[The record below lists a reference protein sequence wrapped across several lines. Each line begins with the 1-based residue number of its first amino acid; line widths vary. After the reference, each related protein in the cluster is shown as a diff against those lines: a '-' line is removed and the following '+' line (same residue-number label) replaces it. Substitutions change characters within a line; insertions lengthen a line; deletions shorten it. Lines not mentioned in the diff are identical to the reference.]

1 MIHSGFGSLYEPRI
15 AILRATRAF
24 HRFLI
29 VAPLFAAS
37 RRSLSSLTLK
47 PHLALLFALFA
58 IAAPLRADTL
68 SLAGSWEVSLHEPET
83 ADAAWRSIALP
94 GTLDDAQIGEPLALQ
109 PELNMRVLTAL
120 QRRHSYVGPAW
131 YRREV
136 TIPAAWAGR
145 SIVLELERVL
155 WESRAF
161 VDGREV
167 SRADSLTTPHR
178 HDLGAALTP
187 GRHVLMLRIDNR
199 EIYRDV
205 SHHIRRYKPAEFEPV
220 AHAYTN
226 HTQVMWNG
234 ALGFMR
240 LRAAPPVAIERLAVF
255 PRLAPS
261 PALGLDFTFT
271 GADAGASDA
280 TGTLT
285 LTLRRRGETEVIA
298 ESRQP
303 FAVAPGER
311 VKHLD
316 WTLPPNTEIVAWDE
330 FSPAL
335 YRIEA
340 SFDGSRGVAASAEF
354 GFRELA
360 ARDAEFRLNGRRLFL
375 RGNLDGAAFPLTGYP
390 PTAVADWRKLLGTA
404 REWGLNHLRFH
415 SWCPPKAA
423 FIAADELGFY
433 LQVELPHWF
442 ENLAGHDAASWA
454 FLEAEADRM
463 LAEYGNHPSFALLS
477 LGNELQGDYDRLNAL
492 VCRLRDRDPRRL
504 YTTTTFTFQKGF
516 GRTPQPADDFFITQY
531 TQDGWVRGQ
540 GVFNEQSP
548 AFDADYRAAAANI
561 ALPLVTHEI
570 GQYAVFPDL
579 REIPRYTGNL
589 VPLNFIAV
597 RDDLAKK
604 GLLDLA
610 PQFTAAS
617 GRFAALLYKEEIERA
632 LRTPQLD
639 GFQLLQLQD
648 FPGQGTAL
656 VGLLNAFWESKGVVT
671 PADFRQACAP
681 FVPLARFPKAV
692 YERGETF
699 RATVEVANFLREIP
713 AAEFTWTMRDERERV
728 IGEGAFEP
736 TPLPIGN
743 GHEIGAIAVPI
754 PPEGRAAKWRLEV
767 AVRGTEYRNSWSIW
781 VYPRD
786 VMDAPAGVR
795 LVNTLAEAQRA
806 LAAGE
811 RVLFAPP
818 TAEIKGIEGKFV
830 PVFWSP
836 VHFPK
841 QPGTMGVLCDP
852 AHPALRDFPTDVH
865 SDWQWW
871 DPARRSRSVVLD
883 GLAATPIVRVIDN
896 FNRNHSLANVF
907 EARVGAGRLIFCAID
922 ITTDLATRPAARQLR
937 ASLLR
942 YMASPDFAPKDS
954 LNADELAG
962 LLIQK

>member
-1 MIHSGFGSLYEPRI
+1 MLRILSLLCRRLCFVDRRRPLTSQILKPRPS
-15 AILRATRAF
+15 L
-24 HRFLI
+24 
-29 VAPLFAAS
+29 LFVLFVIAAS
-37 RRSLSSLTLK
+37 M
-47 PHLALLFALFA
+47 
-58 IAAPLRADTL
+58 RADTL
-68 SLAGSWEVSLHEPET
+68 SLAGAWQTSLHEPGT

-109 PELNMRVLTAL
+109 PELSMRVLTAL
-120 QRRHSYVGPAW
+120 QRRHAYVGPAW

-136 TIPAAWAGR
+136 TIPAAWAGH

-155 WESRAF
+155 WESRVF
-161 VDGREV
+161 VDNREV
-167 SRADSLTTPHR
+167 SCADSLTTPHR
-178 HDLGAALTP
+178 HDLSAALTP
-187 GRHVLMLRIDNR
+187 GRHELVVRIDNR

-205 SHHIRRYKPAEFEPV
+205 SHHIRRYRPTAFETV

-234 ALGFMR
+234 MLGFIR
-240 LRAAPPVAIERLAVF
+240 LRAEERLKIERLSVF
-255 PRLAPS
+255 PRLS
-261 PALGLDFTFT
+261 PAPGVSLDITL
-271 GADAGASDA
+271 AGVITPAT

-285 LTLRRRGETEVIA
+285 LTLRRRGEAVVIA
-298 ESRQP
+298 ECRQP
-303 FAVAPGER
+303 FTVGPGDR
-311 VKHLD
+311 VKHFD
-316 WTLPPNTEIVAWDE
+316 WALPPDTAIVAWDE
-330 FSPAL
+330 FSPTL

-340 SFDGSRGVAASAEF
+340 TFDGAREAGVSAEF

-360 ARDAEFRLNGRRLFL
+360 ACDAEFRLNGHRIFL
-375 RGNLDGAAFPLTGYP
+375 RGNLECATFPLTGHP
-390 PTAVADWRKLLGTA
+390 PTDVAAWRKILGTA

-415 SWCPPKAA
+415 SWCPPEAA
-423 FIAADELGFY
+423 FTAADELGLY

-442 ENLAGHDAASWA
+442 ENVAGHDAASWA

-477 LGNELQGDYDRLNAL
+477 LGNELQGNFDRLNAL
-492 VCRLRDRDPRRL
+492 VLRLRARDPRRL

-516 GRTPQPADDFFITQY
+516 GRTPQPADDYFITQY

-540 GVFNEQSP
+540 GVFNEQPP
-548 AFDADYRAAAANI
+548 AFDADYRAAAANV

-579 REIPRYTGNL
+579 DEIPHYTGNL

-604 GLLDLA
+604 GLLALA
-610 PQFTAAS
+610 PRFTAAS

-671 PADFRQACAP
+671 SEEFRQACAP
-681 FVPLARFPKAV
+681 LVPLARFPKAV

-699 RATVEVANFLREIP
+699 QATFEVANFLRDLP
-713 AAEFTWTMRDERERV
+713 AAELTWTMRDERERTL
-728 IGEGAFEP
+728 GEGKIGPTVLPVGNGRAFGAI
-736 TPLPIGN
+736 TLPIAAEG
-743 GHEIGAIAVPI
+743 GAA
-754 PPEGRAAKWRLEV
+754 RWRLEV
-767 AVRGTEYRNSWSIW
+767 AVRGTAYRNSWRIW
-781 VYPRD
+781 VYPRG
-786 VMDAPAGVR
+786 VVEVPAGVR
-795 LVNTLAEAQRA
+795 LATTLADAQQA
-806 LAAGE
+806 LAVGE

-818 TAEIKGIEGKFV
+818 PAQIRGIEGRFV

-852 AHPALRDFPTDVH
+852 AHAALRDFPTDFH

-871 DPARRSRSVVLD
+871 DPALRSRSVVLD
-883 GLAATPIVRVIDN
+883 GLAVTPIVRVIDN

-942 YMASPDFAPKDS
+942 YMASADFAPPGS
-954 LNADELAG
+954 LGADELAG